1 MSGKFEPRTPT
12 TLQPPKDDPITL
24 DELRRADG
32 QSSSL
37 HLASITD
44 GRIGVQSNLCY
55 VAIKGKVFDV
65 SGNKAYLPDGSYHV
79 FAGRDASRALARTSV
94 KIEDVRPEWEDLD
107 AKEKK
112 TLDDWMIF
120 FSKRYNVVGI
130 VTAEGS
136 KV

>member
-32 QSSSL
+32 
-37 HLASITD
+37 H
-44 GRIGVQSNLCY
+44 NHCY

-65 SGNKAYLPDGSYHV
+65 SGNKAYLPGGSYHV
-79 FAGRDASRALARTSV
+79 FAGRDASRALALTSV

-120 FSKRYNVVGI
+120 FSKRYNVVGT